1 MLSVNKP
8 LMQQT
13 FSNML
18 LENTGMF
25 YKAAYDAYMASM
37 NDIEDAYDE
46 DPDLNAKILEVNSE
60 MNKLKEKKSK
70 EFAKAFVKSLKD
82 AGFDTTMADQIDQH
96 VKSMQLMITMLPQG
110 LATIISPMG
119 PCTGAMVISDATA
132 NIQLL

>member
-37 NDIEDAYDE
+37 NDIEDASDE
-46 DPDLNAKILEVNSE
+46 DPDLNAKISEVNSE

-82 AGFDTTMADQIDQH
+82 AGFDTTMTDQIDQH

>member
-37 NDIEDAYDE
+37 NDIEDASDE

-82 AGFDTTMADQIDQH
+82 TGFDTTMADQIDQH

>member
-8 LMQQT
+8 IMQQT

-37 NDIEDAYDE
+37 SDIEDASDE
-46 DPDLNAKILEVNSE
+46 DPDLNAKISEVNSE

-82 AGFDTTMADQIDQH
+82 AGFDTTLADQIDQH

-110 LATIISPMG
+110 IATIISPVG

>member
-8 LMQQT
+8 IMQQT

-37 NDIEDAYDE
+37 NDIEDASDE
-46 DPDLNAKILEVNSE
+46 DPDLNAKISEVNSE
-60 MNKLKEKKSK
+60 MNKLKDKKSK
-70 EFAKAFVKSLKD
+70 EFAKAFVTSLKD
-82 AGFDTTMADQIDQH
+82 AGFDTTLADQIDQH